1 LSRGSGTQGHTGVSD
16 EDPAKSGGKQA
27 AADRDKSGRFKPG
40 ASGNPRGKPLGTR
53 HRTTL
58 MLEAQLDAAGPK
70 LIRQAIKLAMAGD
83 GAVLRALLPLLLPPR
98 KERPAEFP
106 LPAIESAEDALAASR
121 LLVAGVAN
129 GAISAEEAAKLGGL
143 LELHAKLL
151 EVHELESRIL
161 ALEQERGL
169 GGGVAIQ

>member
-1 LSRGSGTQGHTGVSD
+1 VTD
-16 EDPAKSGGKQA
+16 DPTKAGEKQ
-27 AADRDKSGRFKPG
+27 DPKRDGAGRFKPG
-40 ASGNPRGKPLGTR
+40 ASGNPRGKLPGTR

-58 MLEAQLDAAGPK
+58 LLEAQLDQAGPK

-98 KERPAEFP
+98 KERPGEFP

-161 ALEQERGL
+161 ALEQERGIST
-169 GGGVAIQ
+169 GVAIQ